1 MRGSLKSYRKVSL
14 ENEISVASPHRI
26 VQLMFNGALERIAQ
40 SRYAMEQGDQSAKGI
55 FINKAIGIITGLSN
69 SLNMEAGGE
78 IATNLNNLYDF
89 MLRRITEANLNN
101 DVQALDDV
109 AAVLRD
115 IKEAWDAIPADK
127 HHLTAHEENR

>member
-14 ENEISVASPHRI
+14 DNEISVASPHRI

-40 SRYAMEQGDQSAKGI
+40 SRYAIEQGDQSAKGV

-78 IATNLNNLYDF
+78 IATNLSNLYDF

-127 HHLTAHEENR
+127 HHLTVHEENR

>member
-1 MRGSLKSYRKVSL
+1 MRGSLQSYRKVSL
-14 ENEISVASPHRI
+14 ESEISVASPHRI
-26 VQLMFNGALERIAQ
+26 IQLMFNGALERIAQ
-40 SRYAMEQGDQSAKGI
+40 SRYAIEQGDQSSKGI

-78 IATNLNNLYDF
+78 IAKNLSNLYDF
-89 MLRRITEANLNN
+89 MLRRISEANLNN

>member
-40 SRYAMEQGDQSAKGI
+40 SRYAIEQGDQSAKGI

-78 IATNLNNLYDF
+78 IATNLSNLYDF